1 MARNRRK
8 HTNSLPA
15 AGICRWVA
23 YAVFLMMAGLSYVY
37 LSNGINADGEQV
49 RKLENEL
56 AALNTQNE
64 VVRTHIASL
73 SSRSVLQRRL
83 NEGFIKMVAI
93 NDGSIVRLNGGMPA
107 IAALRT
113 ISNRVNQG
121 SVK

>member
-15 AGICRWVA
+15 AGICRWA
-23 YAVFLMMAGLSYVY
+23 LYTVFLVIAGLGFVY
-37 LSNGINADGEQV
+37 LKTGIHADSEQV

-56 AALNTQNE
+56 NALNTAND
-64 VVRTHIASL
+64 VVRTRIASL

-93 NDGSIVRLNGGMPA
+93 TDGSIVRVNGNLPA
-107 IAALRT
+107 IASIRT
-113 ISNRVNQG
+113 ISNQVNQVN
-121 SVK
+121 VK